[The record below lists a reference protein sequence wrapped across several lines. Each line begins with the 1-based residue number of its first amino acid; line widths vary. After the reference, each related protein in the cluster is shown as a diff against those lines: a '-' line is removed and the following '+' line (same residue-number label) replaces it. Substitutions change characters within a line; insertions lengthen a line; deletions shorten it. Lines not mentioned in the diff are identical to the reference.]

1 MRVAVFGDI
10 HGWFEP
16 GRQPTIEYFQDVVAS
31 WDCDLMLQVGD
42 MGHYR
47 SLARPVYW
55 IYGNNDWP
63 PAIAEI
69 EAGRRE
75 AHNLRHLKTAKP
87 ATITVGQESVCVAGL
102 NGAYDPLYSEAS
114 EADAGDPEAASFFT
128 RADVN
133 AMLAMRGQRLDI
145 LLAHG
150 CPAGLGFGREP
161 DHAVPAL
168 RHILDALQPT
178 YMFCG
183 HAHFYR
189 FVQHGRTH
197 VYALAQLLDEYY
209 VLDTSTQRLERIPSQ
224 PLAHFHGRS

>member
-1 MRVAVFGDI
+1 MRVAIFGDI

-16 GRQPTIEYFQDVVAS
+16 TQQPTIAYFQDVVAALE
-31 WDCDLMLQVGD
+31 CDVMLQVGD
-42 MGHYR
+42 MCHYR

-63 PAIAEI
+63 PAIADI
-69 EAGRRE
+69 EAGRRDVRNL
-75 AHNLRHLKTAKP
+75 HNLKTGEIL
-87 ATITVGQESVCVAGL
+87 TIAVGDDTLHVAGL
-102 NGAYDPLYSEAS
+102 NGAYDPLYSEAL
-114 EADAGDPEAASFFT
+114 EADPSDPAATSFFT
-128 RADVN
+128 QADIQ
-133 AMLAMRGQRLDI
+133 AMLAMRGRRIDI

-168 RHILDALQPT
+168 RQVLDALQPS

-183 HAHFYR
+183 HGHFFRYMR
-189 FVQHGRTH
+189 HGPSH

-209 VLDTSTQRLERIPSQ
+209 ILETKTQQLERLPSR
-224 PLAHFHGRS
+224 PVARLSGRA

>member
-1 MRVAVFGDI
+1 MRVAIFGDI

-16 GRQPTIEYFQDVVAS
+16 TQQPTIEYFQNVVAAL
-31 WDCDLMLQVGD
+31 DCDLMLQVGD
-42 MGHYR
+42 MCHYR

-69 EAGRRE
+69 ESGRRDVR
-75 AHNLRHLKTAKP
+75 NLRHIKTGKVLR
-87 ATITVGQESVCVAGL
+87 ITVRDEMLCIAGL
-102 NGAYDPLYSEAS
+102 NGAYDPLYSEAL
-114 EADAGDPEAASFFT
+114 EAASSDPEAASFFT

-133 AMLAMRGQRLDI
+133 AMLDMYGQPIDI

-168 RHILDALQPT
+168 RHILDALQPA

-183 HAHFYR
+183 HAHLFRY
-189 FVQHGRTH
+189 VQHGPTH

-209 VLDTSTQRLERIPSQ
+209 VLDTSTQQLERIASG
-224 PLAHFHGRS
+224 PLAQDSGRS

>member
-1 MRVAVFGDI
+1 MRVGIFGDI

-16 GRQPTIEYFQDVVAS
+16 TQQPTIAYFQDVVAAL
-31 WDCDLMLQVGD
+31 DCDVMLQVGD
-42 MGHYR
+42 MCNYR

-69 EAGRRE
+69 EAGRRQ
-75 AHNLRHLKTAKP
+75 ARNLRHLKTGE
-87 ATITVGQESVCVAGL
+87 TVVLTVGHETVCVAGL

-114 EADAGDPEAASFFT
+114 EAAGSDPEAASFFT
-128 RADVN
+128 PTDVD
-133 AMLAMRGQRLDI
+133 AMLAMRGQRIDI
-145 LLAHG
+145 LLTHG

-168 RHILDALQPT
+168 RQVLDALQPA

-183 HAHFYR
+183 HAHLFRY
-189 FVQHGRTH
+189 VQHGPTH

-209 VLDTSTQRLERIPSQ
+209 VLETSTQQLERIPSR
-224 PLAHFHGRS
+224 PLARLHGRS

>member
-1 MRVAVFGDI
+1 MRVAIFGDI

-16 GRQPTIEYFQDVVAS
+16 TQQPTIEYFQNVVAAL
-31 WDCDLMLQVGD
+31 DCDLMLQVGD
-42 MGHYR
+42 MCHYR

-69 EAGRRE
+69 ESGRRDVR
-75 AHNLRHLKTAKP
+75 NLRHIKTGKALR
-87 ATITVGQESVCVAGL
+87 ITVGDEMLCIAGL
-102 NGAYDPLYSEAS
+102 NGAYDPLYSEAL
-114 EADAGDPEAASFFT
+114 EAASSDPEAASFFT

-133 AMLAMRGQRLDI
+133 AMLDMYGQPIDI

-168 RHILDALQPT
+168 RHILDALQPA

-183 HAHFYR
+183 HAHLFRY
-189 FVQHGRTH
+189 VQHGPTH

-209 VLDTSTQRLERIPSQ
+209 VLDTSTQQLERIASG
-224 PLAHFHGRS
+224 PLAQDSGRS

>member
-1 MRVAVFGDI
+1 MRVAIFGDI

-16 GRQPTIEYFQDVVAS
+16 TQQPTIEYFQDVVAALE
-31 WDCDLMLQVGD
+31 CDLMLQVGD
-42 MGHYR
+42 MCQYR

-69 EAGRRE
+69 EAGTRDIRNLHHIKTGQVLRLGVGDE
-75 AHNLRHLKTAKP
+75 AL
-87 ATITVGQESVCVAGL
+87 CVAGL
-102 NGAYDPLYSEAS
+102 NGAYDPLYSETWA
-114 EADAGDPEAASFFT
+114 ADSGDPAASSFFT
-128 RADVN
+128 QADVQT
-133 AMLAMRGQRLDI
+133 MLALRGQPIDI

-168 RHILDALQPT
+168 RQVLDALQPS

-183 HAHFYR
+183 HAHFFR
-189 FVQHGRTH
+189 HVQHAPTH

-209 VLDTSTQRLERIPSQ
+209 VLDTRTHQLERIPSR
-224 PLAHFHGRS
+224 PLTHLSGRT

>member
-1 MRVAVFGDI
+1 MRVAIFGDI

-16 GRQPTIEYFQDVVAS
+16 TQQPTIEYFQDVVATL
-31 WDCDLMLQVGD
+31 DCDLMLQVGD
-42 MGHYR
+42 MCHYR

-69 EAGRRE
+69 EAGRRDVR
-75 AHNLRHLKTAKP
+75 NLRHLKTGEALQLT
-87 ATITVGQESVCVAGL
+87 AADETLCVAGL
-102 NGAYDPLYSEAS
+102 NGAYDPLYSES
-114 EADAGDPEAASFFT
+114 FEAAPSDPAASGFFT
-128 RADVN
+128 QADVN
-133 AMLAMRGQRLDI
+133 AMLAMRGQHVDI

-168 RHILDALQPT
+168 RQVVDALQPT

-183 HAHFYR
+183 HAHFFRY
-189 FVQHGRTH
+189 VPYGPTH

-209 VLDTSTQRLERIPSQ
+209 VLDTGTQRLERIPSR
-224 PLAHFHGRS
+224 PLMHLSRRA

>member
-1 MRVAVFGDI
+1 MRIAIFGDI

-16 GRQPTIEYFQDVVAS
+16 TQQPTIAYFQDVVAAL
-31 WDCDLMLQVGD
+31 DCDLRLQVGD
-42 MGHYR
+42 RCHYR

-75 AHNLRHLKTAKP
+75 ARNLRHLKTGEAV
-87 ATITVGQESVCVAGL
+87 TITVGAETLCIAGL
-102 NGAYDPLYSEAS
+102 NGAYDPLYSEATEPDPS
-114 EADAGDPEAASFFT
+114 DPAAAGFFT
-128 RADVN
+128 RADIA
-133 AMLAMRGQRLDI
+133 AMLAMRGQRIDI

-168 RHILDALQPT
+168 RHVLDALQPA

-183 HAHFYR
+183 HAHFFR
-189 FVQHGRTH
+189 HVRHGPSQ
-197 VYALAQLLDEYY
+197 VYALAQLLEEYY
-209 VLDTSTQRLERIPSQ
+209 VLESRTQQLERIPSR
-224 PLAHFHGRS
+224 PLAHLSGPS

>member
-1 MRVAVFGDI
+1 MRVAIFGDI

-16 GRQPTIEYFQDVVAS
+16 TQQPTIAYFQDVVAS
-31 WDCDLMLQVGD
+31 MDCDLMLQVGD
-42 MGHYR
+42 MCHYR
-47 SLARPVYW
+47 SLAHPVYW

-69 EAGRRE
+69 ETGRRDVR
-75 AHNLRHLKTAKP
+75 NLRHIKTGEALQ
-87 ATITVGQESVCVAGL
+87 ITAGDETLYVAGL
-102 NGAYDPLYSEAS
+102 NGAYDPLYSEALA
-114 EADAGDPEAASFFT
+114 ADCGDMAAASFFT
-128 RADVN
+128 QADID
-133 AMLAMRGQRLDI
+133 AMLRMRGQRIDI

-168 RHILDALQPT
+168 RRVLDALQPV

-183 HAHFYR
+183 HAHFFRYAR
-189 FVQHGRTH
+189 HGPSH

-209 VLDTSTQRLERIPSQ
+209 ILDTSTQQLERIASR
-224 PLAHFHGRS
+224 PLPPCGP

>member
-1 MRVAVFGDI
+1 MRVAIFGDI

-16 GRQPTIEYFQDVVAS
+16 TQQPTIAYFQDVVAALE
-31 WDCDLMLQVGD
+31 CDVMLQVGD
-42 MGHYR
+42 MCHYR

-63 PAIAEI
+63 PAIADI
-69 EAGRRE
+69 EAGRRDVR
-75 AHNLRHLKTAKP
+75 NLRHIKTGQALRLS
-87 ATITVGQESVCVAGL
+87 VGDETLCIAGL
-102 NGAYDPLYSEAS
+102 NGAYDPLYSEVF
-114 EADAGDPEAASFFT
+114 EADSSDPAATSFFT
-128 RADVN
+128 RADVD
-133 AMLAMRGQRLDI
+133 AMLAMQGQPVDI

-168 RHILDALQPT
+168 RQILDALQPA

-183 HAHFYR
+183 HAHLFRYVR
-189 FVQHGRTH
+189 HGPTH

-209 VLDTSTQRLERIPSQ
+209 VLDTSTQQLERIVSR
-224 PLAHFHGRS
+224 PLAQDRGRL

>member
-1 MRVAVFGDI
+1 MRVAIFGDI

-16 GRQPTIEYFQDVVAS
+16 TQQPTIAYFQDVVAAL
-31 WDCDLMLQVGD
+31 DCDLRLQVGD
-42 MGHYR
+42 MCHYR
-47 SLARPVYW
+47 SLAHPVYW

-69 EAGRRE
+69 EAGQRE
-75 AHNLRHLKTAKP
+75 VRNLRHLKTGEAV
-87 ATITVGQESVCVAGL
+87 TISVGAETLCIAGL
-102 NGAYDPLYSEAS
+102 NGAYDPLYSEATEPDLS
-114 EADAGDPEAASFFT
+114 DPAAAGFFT
-128 RADVN
+128 RADIA
-133 AMLAMRGQRLDI
+133 AMLAMRGQRIDI

-168 RHILDALQPT
+168 RHVLDALQPA

-183 HAHFYR
+183 HAHFFR
-189 FVQHGRTH
+189 HVRHGPSQ

-209 VLDTSTQRLERIPSQ
+209 VLESRTQQLERIPSR
-224 PLAHFHGRS
+224 PLAHLSGRS

>member
-1 MRVAVFGDI
+1 MRVAIFGDI

-16 GRQPTIEYFQDVVAS
+16 TQQPTIAYFQDVVAALE
-31 WDCDLMLQVGD
+31 CDLMLQVGD
-42 MGHYR
+42 MCHYR

-69 EAGRRE
+69 EAGRRDVR
-75 AHNLRHLKTAKP
+75 NLHHIKTGEILHLTAGDE
-87 ATITVGQESVCVAGL
+87 TLRVAGL
-102 NGAYDPLYSEAS
+102 NGAYDPLYSETFA
-114 EADAGDPEAASFFT
+114 ADSSDPAVSSFFT
-128 RADVN
+128 QSDVST
-133 AMLAMRGQRLDI
+133 MLAMRGQPIDI

-168 RHILDALQPT
+168 RQVLDALQPA

-183 HAHFYR
+183 HAHFFRY
-189 FVQHGRTH
+189 VQHGHTH

-209 VLDTSTQRLERIPSQ
+209 VLDTSTQQLERTSSR
-224 PLAHFHGRS
+224 PLTHLSGRT

>member
-16 GRQPTIEYFQDVVAS
+16 TQQPTIAYFQDVVATL
-31 WDCDLMLQVGD
+31 DCDLMLQVGD
-42 MGHYR
+42 MCQYR
-47 SLARPVYW
+47 SLERPVYW

-63 PAIAEI
+63 PAIADI
-69 EAGRRE
+69 ESGRRDVRNL
-75 AHNLRHLKTAKP
+75 HNLKTGRVL
-87 ATITVGQESVCVAGL
+87 TISAGDETLHVAGL
-102 NGAYDPLYSEAS
+102 NGAYDPLYSEAL
-114 EADAGDPEAASFFT
+114 AAHRTDPAAAGFFT
-128 RADVN
+128 QADID
-133 AMLAMRGQRLDI
+133 AMLGLRGQRIDI

-168 RHILDALQPT
+168 KQVLDALQPS

-183 HAHFYR
+183 HAHFFRYVR
-189 FVQHGRTH
+189 HGPSH

-209 VLDTSTQRLERIPSQ
+209 ILETKTQQLERLPSR
-224 PLAHFHGRS
+224 PLAHFNGRA

>member
-1 MRVAVFGDI
+1 MRVAIFGDI

-16 GRQPTIEYFQDVVAS
+16 TRQPTIEYFQDVVAS
-31 WDCDLMLQVGD
+31 MDCDLMLQVGD
-42 MGHYR
+42 MCHYR

-69 EAGRRE
+69 ETGRRDVR
-75 AHNLRHLKTAKP
+75 NLRHIKTGEVLR
-87 ATITVGQESVCVAGL
+87 ITAGDETLCVAGL

-114 EADAGDPEAASFFT
+114 EADHSDPAAASFFT
-128 RADVN
+128 QADIE
-133 AMLAMRGQRLDI
+133 AMLGMRGQRIDI

-168 RHILDALQPT
+168 RQVLDALRPS

-183 HAHFYR
+183 HAHFFRYAR
-189 FVQHGRTH
+189 HGPSH

-209 VLDTSTQRLERIPSQ
+209 ALDTSTQRLERIASR
-224 PLAHFHGRS
+224 PLTPHSGRL